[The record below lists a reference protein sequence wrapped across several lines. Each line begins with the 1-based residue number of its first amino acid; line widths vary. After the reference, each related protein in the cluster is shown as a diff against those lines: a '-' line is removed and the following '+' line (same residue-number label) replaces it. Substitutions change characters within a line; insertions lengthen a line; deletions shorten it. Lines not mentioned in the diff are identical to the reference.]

1 MTDLAD
7 VKKDLTLAS
16 SQAFAKDAFDGSRDP
31 TRHLL
36 SNPQSANIS
45 IVAQLLS
52 DALATFDTDCS
63 KARRCIE
70 RAHLVI
76 HGRYGSASLEK
87 GMLADWQMHKAV
99 HHIHSNIGS
108 PLRMEQAAKS
118 VNLSSSYFS
127 RAFKGTTG
135 ISYSEFVIQ
144 ARISLAKHLLVS
156 MTIPISEVA
165 LMCGLSDQPHLT
177 RLFRRVVG
185 LPPSMW
191 RRRVLDQSVAFRK
204 AA

>member
-1 MTDLAD
+1 MPTVPIVNKELA
-7 VKKDLTLAS
+7 LAS
-16 SQAFAKDAFDGSRDP
+16 SRNITDRSAGGARDASS
-31 TRHLL
+31 HLV

-52 DALATFDTDCS
+52 DALTAFDTDCS
-63 KARRCIE
+63 RARRCIE

-144 ARISLAKHLLVS
+144 ARVSLAKHLLVS